1 MNKSEKYLYN
11 RITDKNSDFVMWM
24 AFPGIYSFSMSS
36 LGYLWMFKTIDEIQG
51 INIERICSDTET
63 TKYNIADV
71 KVFGFSF
78 SFDMDFLTIFSML
91 EKYRLPLKA
100 SERYGMPM
108 VFAGGPVVSA
118 NPEPY
123 KEFFDFFII
132 GDGEDVNL
140 KVIEIC
146 KNNQDKNKTE
156 ILKMLS
162 EVEGVYVPMYPKQV
176 QKLTKKLTE
185 CIYTP
190 ILSENS
196 FFKETF
202 ILEVSRGCANRCGFC
217 LASYLNLPLRSVP
230 YEELIKTIDL
240 GLSCT
245 NKIAL
250 LGAQISAHPRFHD
263 ICRYIYEKIQ
273 SGQHIE
279 MSVSS
284 LRVDAITPDVVKTL
298 VAAGQKNS
306 TLAIEAGSD
315 RLRRVINKNL
325 TEEQIFNAVKI
336 ARDNGLKGL
345 KFYGMIGLPTET
357 QEDLQD
363 IITLAEKLKKVNKGF
378 DISFGFSSFVPK
390 PNTPFQWCGRES
402 TKALEEKS
410 NFLKKE
416 LHKLGITA
424 HVSSI
429 KWDYWQ
435 AVLSRGDASL
445 NDFVLDVYKNG
456 GKLGAFKTAAK
467 KLNIN
472 AESFATEN
480 YSFDKILPWDF
491 IQIKPEKDFLIKE
504 NQRLIMQQEYNQ
516 SKQDLTIFHNN

>member
-1 MNKSEKYLYN
+1 MNKTEKYLYN
-11 RITDKNSDFVMWM
+11 RIIDKNSDFVMWM
-24 AFPGIYSFSMSS
+24 AFPGVYSFSMSS
-36 LGYLWMFKTIDEIQG
+36 LGYLWMYKTIDEMEG
-51 INIERICSDTET
+51 INIERICSDTVN

-91 EKYRLPLKA
+91 EKYNLPLKA
-100 SERYGMPM
+100 SERNEKPLI
-108 VFAGGPVVSA
+108 FAGGPVVSA

-146 KNNQDKNKTE
+146 KNNQYKDKTE

-162 EVEGVYVPMYPKQV
+162 DVEGVYVPKFPKQV
-176 QKLTKKLTE
+176 KKLTKRLTE

-202 ILEVSRGCANRCGFC
+202 ILEMSRGCANRCGFC
-217 LASYLNLPLRSVP
+217 LASYLNLPLRCVP
-230 YEELIKTIDL
+230 YEELLKTIDL
-240 GLSCT
+240 GLSYT

-250 LGAQISAHPRFHD
+250 LGAQISAHPHFHD
-263 ICRYIYEKIQ
+263 VCKYIYDKIQ
-273 SGQHIE
+273 NGEHIE

-284 LRVDAITPDVVKTL
+284 LRVDAITPEVVKTL

-325 TEEQIFNAVKI
+325 TEEQIFKAVKI

-357 QEDLQD
+357 QEDLQAT
-363 IITLAEKLKKVNKGF
+363 IELAKKLKNENKGF

-390 PNTPFQWCGRES
+390 PNTPFQWCGREV
-402 TKALEEKS
+402 TKTLEQKS

-445 NDFVLDVYKNG
+445 NDFILDVYKNG
-456 GKLGAFKTAAK
+456 GKLGAFKASAK
-467 KLNIN
+467 KFNIN
-472 AESFATEN
+472 TDCFATAN
-480 YSFDKILPWDF
+480 YSFDANLPWDF
-491 IQIKPEKDFLIKE
+491 IKISPGKEFLINE
-504 NQRLIMQQEYNQ
+504 NQKLIN
-516 SKQDLTIFHNN
+516 S